1 MPTVATEQKTATNS
15 KGMTTQH
22 LSIEGYWNVTV
33 VYDVWP
39 SDLQE
44 VARLMRRV
52 GASQEM
58 VDEAPANLSGWN
70 AGYTLTAF
78 GWKES
83 IVFIGRA
90 TSLREFLNTVIHE
103 VDHVQA
109 HVAEYYGVSLGTEQA
124 AYLQGYIGGRLLE
137 FIIRQILIKQQSTDK
152 P

>member
-1 MPTVATEQKTATNS
+1 MPTDVTGLRTATNS

-22 LSIEGYWNVTV
+22 LSIEGYWTVTV

-52 GASQEM
+52 GASQKM
-58 VDEAPANLSGWN
+58 IDEATDNLSGWN
-70 AGYTLTAF
+70 AGYTLTSF
-78 GWKES
+78 GWQES

-90 TSLREFLNTVIHE
+90 ISLREFLNTVIHE
-103 VDHVQA
+103 VDHVQD
-109 HVAEYYGVSLGTEQA
+109 HVAEYYDVRLGSEQA

-137 FIIRQILIKQQSTDK
+137 YLVTRIILSQT
-152 P
+152 

>member
-1 MPTVATEQKTATNS
+1 MPTGETEQRTAINF

-33 VYDVWP
+33 VYDVCP
-39 SDLQE
+39 SDLSE
-44 VARLMRRV
+44 VAGLMRRV
-52 GASQEM
+52 GASQKM
-58 VDEAPANLSGWN
+58 IDEATENLSGWN

-78 GWKES
+78 GWEES

-90 TSLREFLNTVIHE
+90 TSLREFLNTVDHE
-103 VDHVQA
+103 VDHVQT
-109 HVAEYYGVSLGTEQA
+109 HVAEYYGVELGTEQA

-137 FIIRQILIKQQSTDK
+137 FIVEHIKSEN

>member
-1 MPTVATEQKTATNS
+1 MPTGATEPKTANNS
-15 KGMTTQH
+15 NSMTTQH

-39 SDLQE
+39 SDLSE

-52 GASQEM
+52 GASQKM
-58 VDEAPANLSGWN
+58 IDEATENLSGWN
-70 AGYTLTAF
+70 AGYTLTSM
-78 GWKES
+78 GWRES

-109 HVAEYYGVSLGTEQA
+109 HVAEYYGVDLGTEQA

-137 FIIRQILIKQQSTDK
+137 FIVEQIKSEN

>member
-1 MPTVATEQKTATNS
+1 MPTGETEQRTAINF

-22 LSIEGYWNVTV
+22 LSIEGYWNVTF

-39 SDLQE
+39 SDLSE

-52 GASQEM
+52 SASQKM
-58 VDEAPANLSGWN
+58 IDEAAENLSGWN
-70 AGYTLTAF
+70 AGYTLTSM
-78 GWKES
+78 GWRES

-109 HVAEYYGVSLGTEQA
+109 QVAEYYGVELGTEQA

-137 FIIRQILIKQQSTDK
+137 FIVEQIKSEN

>member
-1 MPTVATEQKTATNS
+1 MTHSDGTEPRTASNS

-22 LSIEGYWNVTV
+22 LSIEGYWTVTV

-52 GASQEM
+52 GASQKM
-58 VDEAPANLSGWN
+58 IDEATDNLSGWN

-78 GWKES
+78 GWQES

-103 VDHVQA
+103 VDHIQT
-109 HVAEYYGVSLGTEQA
+109 HVAEYYGVRLGSEQA

-137 FIIRQILIKQQSTDK
+137 YLVTKIILSQT
-152 P
+152 

>member
-1 MPTVATEQKTATNS
+1 
-15 KGMTTQH
+15 MTTQH

-39 SDLQE
+39 SDLSE

-52 GASQEM
+52 GASQKM
-58 VDEAPANLSGWN
+58 IDEATENLSGWN
-70 AGYTLTAF
+70 AGYTMTAF
-78 GWKES
+78 GWQES
-83 IVFIGRA
+83 IVFIGRV

-109 HVAEYYGVSLGTEQA
+109 HVAEYYGVELGTEQA

-137 FIIRQILIKQQSTDK
+137 FIIEQINQRTHEFTHSRFF
-152 P
+152 

>member
-1 MPTVATEQKTATNS
+1 
-15 KGMTTQH
+15 MTTQH

-39 SDLQE
+39 GDLPE
-44 VARLMRRV
+44 VARLMRRA
-52 GASQEM
+52 GASQKM
-58 VDEAPANLSGWN
+58 IDEATDNLSGWN

-78 GWKES
+78 GWEES

-109 HVAEYYGVSLGTEQA
+109 HVADYYGVELGTEQA

-137 FIIRQILIKQQSTDK
+137 FIVEHIKSEN

>member
-1 MPTVATEQKTATNS
+1 MPTDVTGLRTATNS

-22 LSIEGYWNVTV
+22 LSIEGYWTVTV

-52 GASQEM
+52 GASQKM
-58 VDEAPANLSGWN
+58 IDEATDNLSGWN
-70 AGYTLTAF
+70 AGYTLTSF
-78 GWKES
+78 GWQES

-90 TSLREFLNTVIHE
+90 TSLREFLNTVVHE
-103 VDHVQA
+103 VDHVQD
-109 HVAEYYGVSLGTEQA
+109 HVAEYYGVRLGSEQA

-137 FIIRQILIKQQSTDK
+137 YLITKIILSQT
-152 P
+152 

>member
-1 MPTVATEQKTATNS
+1 MPTDATEPKTATNS
-15 KGMTTQH
+15 KRMTTQH

-52 GASQEM
+52 GASQKM
-58 VDEAPANLSGWN
+58 IDEAAENLSGWN

-78 GWKES
+78 GWQES

-90 TSLREFLNTVIHE
+90 TSLREFLNTAIHE
-103 VDHVQA
+103 VDHVQDQ
-109 HVAEYYGVSLGTEQA
+109 VAEYYGVELGTEQA

-137 FIIRQILIKQQSTDK
+137 YIIKLIKS
-152 P
+152 

>member
-1 MPTVATEQKTATNS
+1 MPTGETEQRTAINF

-39 SDLQE
+39 GDLSE

-52 GASQEM
+52 GASQKM
-58 VDEAPANLSGWN
+58 IDEATENLSGLN

-78 GWKES
+78 GWEES

-109 HVAEYYGVSLGTEQA
+109 HVAEYYGVELCTEQA

-137 FIIRQILIKQQSTDK
+137 FIVEQIKSETL
-152 P
+152 

>member
-1 MPTVATEQKTATNS
+1 MPTDETEPRTETNS
-15 KGMTTQH
+15 KCMTTQH

-39 SDLQE
+39 GDLQE

-52 GASQEM
+52 GASQKM
-58 VDEAPANLSGWN
+58 IDEATDNLSGWN

-78 GWKES
+78 GWQES

-103 VDHVQA
+103 VDHVQT
-109 HVAEYYGVSLGTEQA
+109 HVAEYYGVRLGSEQA

-137 FIIRQILIKQQSTDK
+137 YLVTKIILSQT
-152 P
+152 

>member
-1 MPTVATEQKTATNS
+1 MTHSDETEPKTATNS

-52 GASQEM
+52 GASQKM
-58 VDEAPANLSGWN
+58 IDEATENLSGWN

-78 GWKES
+78 GWQES

-103 VDHVQA
+103 VDHVQD
-109 HVAEYYGVSLGTEQA
+109 HVAEYYGVRLGSEKA

-137 FIIRQILIKQQSTDK
+137 YLITKIILSQT
-152 P
+152 

>member
-1 MPTVATEQKTATNS
+1 
-15 KGMTTQH
+15 MTSQH

-39 SDLQE
+39 SDLSE
-44 VARLMRRV
+44 VARLMSRV
-52 GASQEM
+52 GESQKM
-58 VDEAPANLSGWN
+58 IDDATVNISGWN

-78 GWKES
+78 GWQES

-103 VDHVQA
+103 IDHVQA
-109 HVAEYYGVSLGTEQA
+109 HVAEYYDVRLGSEQA

-137 FIIRQILIKQQSTDK
+137 FIVKQIISEN